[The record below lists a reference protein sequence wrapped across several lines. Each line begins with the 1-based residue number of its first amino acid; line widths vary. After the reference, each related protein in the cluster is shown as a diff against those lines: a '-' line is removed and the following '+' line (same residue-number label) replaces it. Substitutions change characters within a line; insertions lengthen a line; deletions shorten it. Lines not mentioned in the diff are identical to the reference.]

1 MLPVVFPNGG
11 AHEAQGTLQTAGK
24 HVGFRNFG
32 PWSRLF
38 MTLLPRLRLL
48 QLLPGLAELVH
59 VLLEFVLEFEAKV
72 LLNLPM
78 RLPGRLRSWPV

>member
-1 MLPVVFPNGG
+1 
-11 AHEAQGTLQTAGK
+11 
-24 HVGFRNFG
+24 
-32 PWSRLF
+32 

-59 VLLEFVLEFEAKV
+59 ALLEFGLEFEAKA

-78 RLPGRLRSWPV
+78 RL